1 MGCVSVHVHIV
12 TLVVVEFTL
21 ESTEKRQDVSD
32 LVPRSSIHPV
42 FDPSQ
47 YAKMEGE
54 NLV

>member
-1 MGCVSVHVHIV
+1 MGCVSVHIV
-12 TLVVVEFTL
+12 TLVVVEFA
-21 ESTEKRQDVSD
+21 EKMQDVSD

-42 FDPSQ
+42 FDPLQ